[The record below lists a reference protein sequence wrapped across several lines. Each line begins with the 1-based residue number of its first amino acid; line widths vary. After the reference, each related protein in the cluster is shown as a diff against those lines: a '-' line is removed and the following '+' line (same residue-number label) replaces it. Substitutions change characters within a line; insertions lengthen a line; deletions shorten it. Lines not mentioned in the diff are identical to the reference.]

1 MEDSYQQ
8 LDQSD
13 QQQITGNKNNA
24 KRYYNGINKTWVRF
38 LSNTLERLAI
48 TIFNIGYQDE
58 VFI

>member
-1 MEDSYQQ
+1 MEDTHQQ

-13 QQQITGNKNNA
+13 QQQITGNKKNNK
-24 KRYYNGINKTWVRF
+24 KRYNGINKIRVRF
-38 LSNTLERLAI
+38 LSNTLERLTI

>member
-1 MEDSYQQ
+1 MEDAHQQ

-13 QQQITGNKNNA
+13 QQQITGNKNNK
-24 KRYYNGINKTWVRF
+24 KRYNGINKIRVRF
-38 LSNTLERLAI
+38 LSNTLERLTI

>member
-13 QQQITGNKNNA
+13 QQQITGNKNNGN
-24 KRYYNGINKTWVRF
+24 KYYNGINKTWVRF
-38 LSNTLERLAI
+38 LSNTLERLTI

>member
-24 KRYYNGINKTWVRF
+24 KIYNGINKTWVRF
-38 LSNTLERLAI
+38 LSNTLERLTI

>member
-1 MEDSYQQ
+1 MEDAHQQ

-13 QQQITGNKNNA
+13 QQQIKGNKNNK
-24 KRYYNGINKTWVRF
+24 KRYNGINKIRVRF
-38 LSNTLERLAI
+38 LSNTLERLTI